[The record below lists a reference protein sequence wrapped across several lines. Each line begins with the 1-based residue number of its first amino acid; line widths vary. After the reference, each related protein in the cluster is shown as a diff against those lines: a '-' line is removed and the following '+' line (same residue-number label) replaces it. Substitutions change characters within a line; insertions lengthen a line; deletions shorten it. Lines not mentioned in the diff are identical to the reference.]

1 MSIIECLFTIQHGR
15 QKIVALFLLVMFSLH
30 AHHAYGHYPPEP
42 PAACSSSL
50 DEAGRGRC
58 LLDRV
63 YQAGEVVAEAGL
75 DRTAYR
81 QQADIALTQI
91 EEMAAPPA
99 LLLAEAR
106 FALAWASDADNQAFT
121 DPVSEEA
128 DRLTTL
134 HYQRVCFPPHPETAS
149 ADLNIAQ
156 LLCTVARQR
165 IHLLENGLDRALPA
179 GAGMKAMLGFIE
191 RYPLLKSDTGLDD
204 ANLRLARRLV
214 VLGLG
219 FASAERAGVQS
230 KQAAGLAFL
239 MLSLTEAQRDPP
251 DREAIAFAAGIVQLV
266 DLARPADRP
275 RQDYNIK
282 LVTMSHR
289 LVSEA
294 FPPTSHVVVNS
305 NQLQADM
312 DIDIALNPVYPPAM
326 RSAAAEE
333 AKALVEILTQNA
345 VQQQEYATQRER
357 LEVVQTLFE
366 RLEQYKP
373 EPEQHPEFAAVCP
386 VHI

>member
-1 MSIIECLFTIQHGR
+1 MSIIECLFTIQHGS
-15 QKIVALFLLVMFSLH
+15 QKIVALFLLVMLSLH
-30 AHHAYGHYPPEP
+30 AHYAYGHYPPEP
-42 PAACSSSL
+42 PAECSSSL

-58 LLDRV
+58 LLDGV

-81 QQADIALTQI
+81 QQADAALTQI

-99 LLLAEAR
+99 VLLAEAR
-106 FALAWASDADNQAFT
+106 FALAWASDEVNRAFT
-121 DPVSEEA
+121 DPVSQEA
-128 DRLTTL
+128 DRLTVL

-165 IHLLENGLDRALPA
+165 IHLLENGLDHAPPEET
-179 GAGMKAMLGFIE
+179 GMKAMLGFIE
-191 RYPLLKSDTGLDD
+191 RYPLLKSDTGLDE

-214 VLGLG
+214 MLGLG
-219 FASAERAGVQS
+219 FASAERAGKQF

-239 MLSLTEAQRDPP
+239 MLSVAEAQRDPP
-251 DREAIAFAAGIVQLV
+251 DREANAFAASIVQLV

-275 RQDYNIK
+275 RQDYDIK
-282 LVTMSHR
+282 LVALSHR
-289 LVSEA
+289 LVSES
-294 FPPTSHVVVNS
+294 FPRESRIVVNS

-312 DIDIALNPVYPPAM
+312 DTDIALNPVYPPAM

-333 AKALVEILTQNA
+333 AKALIESLTQNA

-366 RLEQYKP
+366 RLELYKP
-373 EPEQHPEFAAVCP
+373 EPEPQSQFAAVCP
-386 VHI
+386 IEI